1 MRRVATGAAWAIAL
15 TLAAVACWRI
25 VVTGIS
31 DRLASDKPQR
41 ALDWDPA
48 NPVALAALAQQ
59 QLDRKEWAAARAS
72 ALRLLHAEPLSPE
85 GFVILSKVAVAEGD
99 MEQTE
104 TLSSIALRR
113 APHAL
118 GPPAWLLG
126 QQLEQG
132 DYAQALD
139 LVDRIWRI
147 APGMQARI
155 HPVLMALAEKP
166 AFADALAE
174 RLTLKPVW
182 RASLINS
189 MMIKGSPEAI
199 EHVFSAL
206 QRRDALDA
214 GEMGQWIDRLA
225 KDGAWGEAY
234 ARWAGEL
241 PLSEMN
247 TLRSVYNGGFESEP
261 SGTGFDWRIGKSVD
275 VIIDR
280 ESLAGADGSAALRL
294 RFLGRR
300 TERIPLHQ
308 WLLLAP
314 GEYRLRFRARAQDV
328 RSDRGLQWTVR
339 CLDGRTELA
348 TADAVSGTF
357 DWTER
362 AVDLVVPERDCR
374 VQDLELRNAG
384 SKGSGKI
391 VFGTL
396 WFDDISI
403 DRINR

>member
-1 MRRVATGAAWAIAL
+1 M
-15 TLAAVACWRI
+15 
-25 VVTGIS
+25 
-31 DRLASDKPQR
+31 
-41 ALDWDPA
+41 
-48 NPVALAALAQQ
+48 ALAALAQQ
-59 QLDRKEWAAARAS
+59 QLDRKEWTAARAS
-72 ALRLLHAEPLSPE
+72 ALRLLHAEPLSPQ

-99 MEQTE
+99 VPRAEV
-104 TLSSIALRR
+104 LSEIALRR

-118 GPPAWLLG
+118 GPPAWLLVE
-126 QQLEQG
+126 QLSHG
-132 DYAQALD
+132 HYAQALD
-139 LVDRIWRI
+139 HLDRISRI
-147 APGMQARI
+147 SPGRQGNLY
-155 HPVLMALAEKP
+155 PVLIALTENP
-166 AFADALAE
+166 DFADALAE
-174 RLTLKPVW
+174 KLSARPAW
-182 RASLINS
+182 RASLIGS
-189 MMIKGSPEAI
+189 MMSKASPEAI
-199 EHVFSAL
+199 EHVLSAL
-206 QRRDALDA
+206 QRRGALDA
-214 GEMGQWIDRLA
+214 EEMGQWIDRLA
-225 KDGAWGEAY
+225 KDGKWGEAY

-241 PLSEMN
+241 PLSEMK

-308 WLLLAP
+308 WLLLVP
-314 GEYRLRFRARAQDV
+314 GDYRLRFRARAQDV